1 MRVTTQ
7 MLCLAAALTLAANR
21 APAEGPPTGA
31 TSPYIHAARV
41 DGRWW
46 LIDPSGRRFISKG
59 VTTVSYAQDT
69 IYGTS
74 VSPSLEANRAKYG
87 GPVAWR
93 KAVAQRLIG
102 WGFNTLG
109 AWSDNGVA
117 EFALGKRHLAYAP
130 IVDIG
135 ERFVGQKTNGQA
147 WLHGIFP
154 DVFDPD
160 FEASARRRAR
170 EVCAPLAG
178 DAWVLGW
185 FTDNEL
191 RWGPDWR
198 GPDELL
204 TMFLDLPANVPG
216 KEAAVGL
223 LRERY
228 RDVAGF
234 NAVWN
239 TRFATWDA
247 VMGASSITPPVVRP
261 AVYAQNEETER
272 LADESD
278 PKRAAF
284 VADCDA
290 FLAEVADRYF
300 RVTGE
305 AVRAADP
312 NHMNLGC
319 RFAYFP
325 PQAVVAAAAK
335 YVDLI
340 SFNCYQTDPG
350 GTAARYAALGK
361 PLIIG
366 EFSFRSEDSGL
377 PNSRGAGPKVKTQA
391 DRAAAFRNYVT
402 AALRN
407 PNVVGYHWFE
417 HCDEPKEGRDDGE
430 NSNYGVV
437 NIHDEVYA
445 ELTRAMTEVNA
456 QAEVLHAARR

>member
-1 MRVTTQ
+1 MQIVARMACLVAAFA
-7 MLCLAAALTLAANR
+7 LAAHRT
-21 APAEGPPTGA
+21 PAEGPPA
-31 TSPYIHAARV
+31 AAANPFIHAAQV
-41 DGRWW
+41 NGRWW
-46 LIDPSGRRFISKG
+46 LMDPDGRRFVSKG
-59 VTTVSYAQDT
+59 VTTVQYAQDT

-74 VSPSLEANRAKYG
+74 VSPCLETNRAKYG
-87 GPVAWR
+87 SPAAWR
-93 KAVAQRLIG
+93 RAVAQRLIG

-109 AWSDNGVA
+109 AWSDSAVA
-117 EFALGKRHLAYAP
+117 GIAVGRRHLAYAP

-135 ERFVGQKTNGQA
+135 EQFVGQKTNAQA

-160 FEASARRRAR
+160 FEASARQRAR
-170 EVCAPLAG
+170 EVCTPLAG

-223 LRERY
+223 LQGRY
-228 RDVAGF
+228 HDVAGF
-234 NAVWN
+234 NDVWN
-239 TRFATWDA
+239 TKFATWDA
-247 VMGASSITPPVVRP
+247 VMGATSIAPPVVRP

-272 LADESD
+272 RANIAD
-278 PKRAAF
+278 PRRAAF
-284 VADCDA
+284 ADDCDA
-290 FLAEVADRYF
+290 FLAEVAERYF
-300 RVTGE
+300 RVTAE
-305 AVRAADP
+305 AIRAADP

-325 PQAVVAAAAK
+325 PEPVAAAAAK
-335 YVDLI
+335 YVDAI
-340 SFNCYQTDPG
+340 SFNCYQLDPR
-350 GTAARYAALGK
+350 AAEARYAAYGK

-366 EFSFRSEDSGL
+366 EFSFRSDDSGL
-377 PNSRGAGPKVKTQA
+377 PNTRGAGPKVKTQA
-391 DRAAAFRNYVT
+391 ERAAAFRSYVT
-402 AALRN
+402 LALRN
-407 PNVVGYHWFE
+407 PNLVGYHWFE

-437 NIHDEVYA
+437 NIRDEAYG

-456 QAEVLHAARR
+456 QAETLHGAGR